1 MDNFGFQT
9 SQGGGTSGIGGSG
22 TTNYVSKFTAAST
35 IGDSQ
40 IFDNG
45 TNVGINNNIPSAKLD
60 ILGIDVLGTTYSL
73 KINDSVPNNLFSV
86 RNDGFVFLG
95 SSVKDSYLWLQSA
108 GGVLGLSNENG
119 FANIR
124 TTSTK
129 LFFANGSAGGNAF
142 AQINP
147 SNGNWLLG
155 NPSTNVFG
163 ANLTDTKLYIQG
175 VDATASNFALKVENS
190 AINALFSI
198 RNDGIIQTGTQGN
211 YSLKIGNSTGS
222 FGSGAANNSFGY
234 ACLSSLTSG
243 SNNTA
248 FGYTNLASVTTGINN
263 TAFGYLCL
271 RTITTQS
278 QNAAFG
284 DNSGELFVGNFN
296 STFGS
301 ISLQNGTGDLNC
313 AFGYGSLNTNGAKN
327 YNVAFGAYSG
337 LNNVGD
343 RNVFL
348 GTHSG
353 YRQTNVSNKLFVDN
367 QDRTSAALELTNSLI
382 VGTFDSVPNNQL
394 IRFNA
399 SVGLSVDATAKLHIK
414 GIDATSS
421 NYALKIDNSTPT
433 NLFSIRN
440 DGVVDIYGTITPR
453 LQSLV
458 SSATVTPTNLNDE
471 VVITAQAVGLTLANP
486 TGTAVQGQSMIIRI
500 KDNGTAQ
507 TIAYDT
513 QYRAI
518 GVTLPTTTVINKIV
532 YLGLIYNSTDVK
544 WDCIGVSQEA

>member
-22 TTNYVSKFTAAST
+22 TTNYVSKFTASST

-40 IFDNG
+40 LFDNG
-45 TNVGINNNIPSAKLD
+45 TNVGLGTILPTAKFTVQ
-60 ILGIDVLGTTYSL
+60 GIDS
-73 KINDSVPNNLFSV
+73 
-86 RNDGFVFLG
+86 
-95 SSVKDSYLWLQSA
+95 
-108 GGVLGLSNENG
+108 
-119 FANIR
+119 
-124 TTSTK
+124 
-129 LFFANGSAGGNAF
+129 
-142 AQINP
+142 
-147 SNGNWLLG
+147 
-155 NPSTNVFG
+155 
-163 ANLTDTKLYIQG
+163 
-175 VDATASNFALKVENS
+175 TASNFALKVDNS
-190 AINALFSI
+190 SANLFSI

-211 YSLKIGNSTGS
+211 FSLKIGNNTGS
-222 FGSGAANNSFGY
+222 YGSGAANNSFGY
-234 ACLSSLTSG
+234 ACLSNLTTG
-243 SNNTA
+243 SSNTA

-271 RTITTQS
+271 RTITIQQ

-284 DNSGELFVGNFN
+284 DNSGEFFVGNFN

-313 AFGYGSLNTNGAKN
+313 AFGYGSLITNGAKN
-327 YNVAFGAYSG
+327 FNVAFGAYSG
-337 LNNVGD
+337 LNNIGD

-348 GTHSG
+348 GTNSG

-394 IRFNA
+394 LRFNA

-421 NYALKIDNSTPT
+421 NYAIKIDNSTPT

-458 SSATVTPTNLNDE
+458 SSANVTPTNLNDE
-471 VVITAQAVGLTLANP
+471 VVITAQAVGLTLVNP
-486 TGTAVQGQSMIIRI
+486 TGTALQGQSMIIRI

-532 YLGLIYNSTDVK
+532 YLGLIYNSTDTK